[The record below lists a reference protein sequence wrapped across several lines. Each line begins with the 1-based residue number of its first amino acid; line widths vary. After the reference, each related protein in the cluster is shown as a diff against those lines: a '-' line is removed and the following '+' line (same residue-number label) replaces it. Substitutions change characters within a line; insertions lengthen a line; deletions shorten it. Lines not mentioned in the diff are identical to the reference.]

1 MSEATMAGST
11 IGRDQAV
18 EQIATILGIN
28 GGTSPATIREF
39 WYQVAI
45 AMRVGIPA
53 DTTTGMARQIFSA
66 LDEEWDED
74 YAAEGGEEPSLEAYE
89 TLYDAIHARATNASS
104 AEQLES
110 ESESGDEDD
119 DSIGPVTV
127 EFDSRAETTQTDI
140 DTTLNKIAK
149 GALILN
155 PDWQRNFVWKLKK
168 QRRLIESI
176 LLGLPIPSLLLFRES
191 STGRTYVIDGRQRL
205 ESISRFRAPKP
216 AKGEVRK
223 RYKTFPTST
232 DGWKV
237 GEKLNAAAGKYY
249 DDLPLE
255 FKSKFDTAT
264 LVLHTFVDLPADKLY
279 QIFRR
284 YNTGAEQLKAA
295 EIRNAVY
302 QASPLHAMMYRVAG
316 EDGVAAEHM
325 DDAEKRSA
333 SRLRSIMKNKTARYG
348 AYDFVGRYFA
358 FSYMNSG
365 SVANATN
372 EFMATYERADEGA
385 LRGEYVRA
393 LDATCEWYEYPLI
406 TPSDDG
412 KFHAFLATIQ
422 MVSTRHMLGHIDA
435 ERTTPAKIRSYIAD
449 HWADFALETLE
460 QKQNSTAFW
469 NRQKEWIARLE
480 QGCVIANAA

>member
-1 MSEATMAGST
+1 MTEAAMAAST
-11 IGRDQAV
+11 VGRDQAIG
-18 EQIATILGIN
+18 QIVTTLGIN
-28 GGTSPATIREF
+28 GGTAPASVREF

-45 AMRVGIPA
+45 ALQVGIPA
-53 DTTTGMARQIFSA
+53 DSTLGMAKQIFA
-66 LDEEWDED
+66 AIDEDWDED
-74 YAAEGGEEPSLEAYE
+74 YAAEGGEEPSIEAYE
-89 TLYDAIHARATNASS
+89 TLYEAVRTRSSEAGTNEQ
-104 AEQLES
+104 AEAES
-110 ESESGDEDD
+110 EASDEDD
-119 DSIGPVTV
+119 DGIGPVAV

-140 DTTLNKIAK
+140 ETTLNKIAK

-191 STGRTYVIDGRQRL
+191 STGKTYVIDGRQRL

-223 RYKTFPTST
+223 RYKTFSSST
-232 DGWKV
+232 DGWKP
-237 GEKLNAAAGKYY
+237 GEKLYVAAGKYY
-249 DDLPLE
+249 DDLPPE
-255 FKSKFDTAT
+255 FRTKFDTAT

-316 EDGVAAEHM
+316 EDGADADHMTSAERRAAT
-325 DDAEKRSA
+325 
-333 SRLRSIMKNKTARYG
+333 RLRSIMKNKTARYG

-358 FSYMNSG
+358 FSYMGSG

-372 EFMATYERADEGA
+372 EFMAKFENANVDSLRA
-385 LRGEYVRA
+385 EYIRV
-393 LDATCEWYEYPLI
+393 LDTTCEWYEYPLI

-422 MVSTRHMLGHIDA
+422 MVATRHLLAHVDA
-435 ERTTPAKIRSYIAD
+435 GRANPTAIQAFISD
-449 HWADFALETLE
+449 HWAAFAEETLA

-469 NRQKEWIARLE
+469 NRQKEWSTRLE
-480 QGCVIANAA
+480 QGCVVVSSA